1 MSVLCTS
8 VMIFFQAI
16 EQDDFEESGA
26 VREVENETL
35 PTNDLELGHHDRI
48 KVHKGREPLGQEK
61 QSKHKQ
67 FLSPKK
73 NFPPNKKRIV
83 EDPRVAEAYKI
94 LKVSERNEKR
104 DDCFVFG
111 EHVAHKLRGYDRRTC
126 ATVQHHINNI
136 LFEADMGKYLNGNPY
151 NQQPMPWE
159 SGSGK
164 NSQHGSST
172 SDVTSGSPSP
182 QPQVVFTSEH
192 SSLSF
197 ILSYS

>member
-1 MSVLCTS
+1 MC
-8 VMIFFQAI
+8 IEAI

-35 PTNDLELGHHDRI
+35 PTNDLELGHHDRA
-48 KVHKGREPLGQEK
+48 KVHKGKEPLGQEK

-73 NFPPNKKRIV
+73 NFPPNKKRI
-83 EDPRVAEAYKI
+83 AEAYKI

-111 EHVAHKLRGYDRRTC
+111 EHVAHKLQGYDRRTC

-182 QPQVVFTSEH
+182 QPQCPVTDTRFLYKAQLNRNLHT
-192 SSLSF
+192 
-197 ILSYS
+197 